1 MSDPSSPVLVERP
14 RNGVALIRIN
24 RPDRLNALNEATL
37 CAIAEALTDLAADE
51 SIRAVVLT
59 GDRRAFAAGADVAE
73 MQGKSAVDILDS
85 PRPAFWETFKTFPKP
100 LIAAVSGWCLGGG
113 NELAMSCDMIVASEA
128 AKFGQPEVNLAI
140 MPGAGGTQRL
150 THAVGKAVTMEMVLA
165 GRFLTAEEAR
175 VLGLVNCV
183 VPVELYLDKATDL
196 AEKIASQPPVAVK
209 LAKESVL
216 KAFEMPLEEGL
227 AFERRNYQFLYASED
242 KEEGIAAFLE
252 KRPAQWKGR

>member
-1 MSDPSSPVLVERP
+1 MSDDSSVVLVER
-14 RNGVALIRIN
+14 RRGGVALIRLN
-24 RPDRLNALNEATL
+24 RPNRLNALDEATL
-37 CAIAEALTDLAADE
+37 HALAEVLTQLAADD
-51 SIRAVVLT
+51 SVHAVVLT
-59 GDRRAFAAGADVAE
+59 GDRRAFAAGADVTE
-73 MQGKSAVDILDS
+73 MQGKSAVAILSS

-113 NELAMSCDMIVASEA
+113 NELAMSCDMIIASET

-165 GRFLTAEEAR
+165 GRFLSAEEAH
-175 VLGLVNCV
+175 VLGLVNRV
-183 VPVELYLDKATDL
+183 APVELYLDKALAL
-196 AEKIASQPPVAVK
+196 AEKIASQPPLAVR

-227 AFERRNYQFLYASED
+227 AFERRNYYFLYASED